1 MRAEH
6 PGDNKWLDRMGLMI
20 AAPLIVM
27 VGAIVVVILSTPNMI
42 AMTMVVFATAL
53 LWMASVV
60 TRQPMTFMVEKEE
73 EMCETADMMVGL
85 EEKTVEMVT
94 ALTAASVV
102 PVTATI
108 TKVVGPCPLGMM
120 PGNMWKIGPDG
131 KLSRPIC
138 RLGATALSA
147 LLKMSKGDALDMA
160 TCCEC
165 EYEGR
170 EVTFTVREPEEE
182 LV

>member
-6 PGDNKWLDRMGLMI
+6 PGGNKWLDRMGLMI

-94 ALTAASVV
+94 ALT
-102 PVTATI
+102 
-108 TKVVGPCPLGMM
+108 
-120 PGNMWKIGPDG
+120 
-131 KLSRPIC
+131 LSLIHI
-138 RLGATALSA
+138 
-147 LLKMSKGDALDMA
+147 
-160 TCCEC
+160 
-165 EYEGR
+165 
-170 EVTFTVREPEEE
+170 
-182 LV
+182 